1 MTSFE
6 AVIHSS
12 TKDSHFL
19 TNIHNF
25 MENQKHNATQNKLK
39 LVWGNLKNISQR
51 VTEIVTVNI
60 CQVWNKITL
69 LGI

>member
-1 MTSFE
+1 
-6 AVIHSS
+6 
-12 TKDSHFL
+12 
-19 TNIHNF
+19 
-25 MENQKHNATQNKLK
+25 MENQKHNAIQNKLK